1 MAAVSESV
9 SVLVPVLNGER
20 TIGELV
26 ARTRAVLDDHGR
38 EHEIILIDDGSTDG
52 SWQVMDE
59 LARAESDVVAIGLS
73 QNFGQHNA
81 LLCGIRAARMDTIVT
96 IDDDLQHP
104 PSEVPL
110 LLDAIVPGVDLVYG
124 RAQHYRHGVFRRA
137 SMVVLKFLLE
147 RWFRVPF
154 AQQTT
159 SFRAFRTSLRDAF
172 DESPGREFSLD
183 ALLIAST
190 RNVTSVVVRHD
201 PRRTERSRHTLGT
214 LMRHVTDS
222 IAGSSFAPLFFASA
236 VGALSLGAGL
246 LGALGW
252 AVAAVGGA
260 QPSPWWIAASVVGV
274 LWGVTLVALG
284 LLGNY
289 AARLLMR
296 SSGRRAFVVARSTGL
311 EGRPPE

>member
-1 MAAVSESV
+1 
-9 SVLVPVLNGER
+9 
-20 TIGELV
+20 
-26 ARTRAVLDDHGR
+26 
-38 EHEIILIDDGSTDG
+38 
-52 SWQVMDE
+52 
-59 LARAESDVVAIGLS
+59 
-73 QNFGQHNA
+73 
-81 LLCGIRAARMDTIVT
+81 
-96 IDDDLQHP
+96 
-104 PSEVPL
+104 
-110 LLDAIVPGVDLVYG
+110 
-124 RAQHYRHGVFRRA
+124 
-137 SMVVLKFLLE
+137 MVILKFLLE

-246 LGALGW
+246 LGAL
-252 AVAAVGGA
+252 ALSEACRIYEV
-260 QPSPWWIAASVVGV
+260 QPVPLLISPRRK
-274 LWGVTLVALG
+274 LKRDLG
-284 LLGNY
+284 HDFHQKPFY
-289 AARLLMR
+289 AHVRFDVFA
-296 SSGRRAFVVARSTGL
+296 
-311 EGRPPE
+311 END